1 MGMFDLFR
9 KKPAQPEPPT
19 PEKKPKKPRQPKP
32 KTPSALTAKQ
42 LATQQGQPY
51 ISVVAMEVDPANIGI
66 GSFELEW
73 NELFV
78 AKLIQNGYKGSSEE
92 NIVDQWFQDVCR
104 NIVLETFEQFEA
116 NNPRPPSGIQK
127 KDLGN
132 GRFEVS

>member
-19 PEKKPKKPRQPKP
+19 PEKKLKKPRQPKP

>member
-1 MGMFDLFR
+1 MFNLFR
-9 KKPAQPEPPT
+9 RKPAQPEPPT

-32 KTPSALTAKQ
+32 KNPTTLSPKQ

-66 GSFELEW
+66 GSFELDW

-78 AKLIQNGYKGSSEE
+78 AKLIQSGYKGNSEE

>member
-32 KTPSALTAKQ
+32 KTPNALTAKQ